1 MSIPLFS
8 PEPVRDPAQFVGRE
22 REIVQISELL
32 AAGRSCALIGPPGA
46 GKTSLLWH
54 LEQTADLLL
63 DVPPVTVY
71 LDLSGVRTGAD
82 FYAPILRAMGEPGDD
97 ELALG
102 QALLNAPDAQVL
114 LLLDRLEAAGGGF
127 SGLVR
132 SALRGWL
139 REGRV
144 MVLAASDQA
153 LDRAAPDLQTAL
165 FQVALPPMSERE
177 ARALALSLLD
187 RLKLAAEPAAVSE
200 LIGVAGGYPE
210 RVRRAVELW
219 ARSERGATFDWTRTF
234 REEYPQQPV
243 LDNSIAAYAP
253 AMETDETEAEGSAA
267 PARATLRQ
275 RALDRQ
281 RPRKPTYRS
290 DDPSVFL
297 LTLVLLAGAGMVWWA
312 VGGWQ
317 GGLAFAGLLLA
328 LAGAARLLI
337 EKGGPRWSAT
347 LFVAAVRGLPLVGRL
362 VPSPPPPL

>member
-8 PEPVRDPAQFVGRE
+8 PEPVRDPAHFIGRE
-22 REIVQISELL
+22 REIVQLSELL

-54 LEQTADLLL
+54 IEQTAGLLL
-63 DVPPVTVY
+63 DVPPATVY
-71 LDLSGVRTGAD
+71 LDLAGVRTGAD
-82 FYAPILRAMGEPGDD
+82 FYAPILRALGEPGDD

-102 QALLNAPDAQVL
+102 QALLNAPDAQLL
-114 LLLDRLEAAGGGF
+114 LLLDRLESAGAGF

-139 REGRV
+139 REGRAL
-144 MVLAASDQA
+144 VLAASDQA
-153 LDRAAPDLQTAL
+153 LDRAAPDLQTTL

-177 ARALALSLLD
+177 ARALALSLLE
-187 RLKLAAEPAAVSE
+187 RLRLAAEPAALSE
-200 LIGVAGGYPE
+200 LVGVAGGYPE

-219 ARSERGATFDWTRTF
+219 ARSERGASFDWVRTF

-243 LDNSIAAYAP
+243 LDNAIAGYAP
-253 AMETDETEAEGSAA
+253 ALETEEAAPEVSAA

-275 RALDRQ
+275 RVLERQ
-281 RPRKPTYRS
+281 GPRQPTYRS

-297 LTLVLLAGAGMVWWA
+297 LTLVLLALAGMAWWV
-312 VGGWQ
+312 VGGWR
-317 GGLAFAGLLLA
+317 GGLAFAGLLLL

-337 EKGGPRWSAT
+337 MKGGPRWSAT

-362 VPSPPPPL
+362 VPSPPPP